1 MKKECIKLDTL
12 FKQGKRLQT
21 KWVEMKW
28 DKHGNLAAE
37 REETILIKLTGG
49 PTVKLRCK
57 RECNKGNV
65 YCGVLT
71 SAAWCLLQTRYR
83 MGTCEFPFYK

>member
-37 REETILIKLTGG
+37 REETILIT
-49 PTVKLRCK
+49 
-57 RECNKGNV
+57 
-65 YCGVLT
+65 LT
-71 SAAWCLLQTRYR
+71 SIKGPLTLLVPQSSQLRR
-83 MGTCEFPFYK
+83 NKKKF